1 MNNQN
6 LTTNIN
12 VRTTLNVKKKLM
24 DESERREMNMT
35 EYVLFILE
43 CYWNKVETPQQEND
57 EIQQLHEELT
67 EVRKNLQ
74 ETQGKVIELMNDN
87 AILNQQLRDIP
98 KSIWKEASQTTA
110 KLSEEHIQ
118 KQVNIALSGYQQQMR
133 EQLVVNENQKIQ
145 LLNERIK
152 QYETPLLKTIFK
164 VIAASNNSMKDLPDI
179 VSVLTHHY
187 YQQVV
192 VPNQIQSFPYAQ

>member
-1 MNNQN
+1 MNNPN

-24 DESERREMNMT
+24 DESERREMNMS

-43 CYWNKVETPQQEND
+43 CHWNKVETPQEENG

-74 ETQGKVIELMNDN
+74 ETQGKMIELMSDN
-87 AILNQQLRDIP
+87 AALTEQLKETP
-98 KSIWKEASQTTA
+98 KSIWKEASETTA

-118 KQVNIALSGYQQQMR
+118 KQVNVALSGYQQQMR
-133 EQLVVNENQKIQ
+133 EQLVINENQKIQ

-152 QYETPLLKTIFK
+152 QYETPLLKNIFK
-164 VIAASNNSMKDLPDI
+164 VIASSNNSIKDLPDI
-179 VSVLTHHY
+179 VFVLTQHY